1 VSDKTT
7 DVSMRI
13 MNKAHRAILRVTG
26 GRVLDTAFGMPA
38 IQLHTVGRT
47 TGERRSTMLT
57 TPVHD
62 DTKVVIV
69 ASKGGDD
76 RHPQWYKNLSA
87 NPEVEITLKGS
98 TRPYRARTAS
108 GDEKAALWPEIVA
121 AYKGY
126 AGYQKKTK
134 RDIPVVICEP
144 RPS

>member
-1 VSDKTT
+1 MSDKTT

>member
-1 VSDKTT
+1 
-7 DVSMRI
+7 